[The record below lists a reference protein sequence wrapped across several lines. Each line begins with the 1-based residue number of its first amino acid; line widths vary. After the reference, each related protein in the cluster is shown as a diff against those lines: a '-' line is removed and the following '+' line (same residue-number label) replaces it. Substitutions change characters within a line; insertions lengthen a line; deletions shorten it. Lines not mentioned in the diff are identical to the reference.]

1 MNVVDAAVLA
11 ILAVADIGLLVH
23 LRRARAR
30 RIREDRMMR
39 GLKLAVER
47 ELHGR
52 PFAPAKPWSLRR
64 AG

>member
-11 ILAVADIGLLVH
+11 LLAMADIALLVQ

-30 RIREDRMMR
+30 RIREDHMMR
-39 GLKLAVER
+39 CLKLAVDR
-47 ELHGR
+47 ELHGQ